1 MEKDIIKEYYKALE
15 QNRIKAYFQ
24 PMYTTNG
31 FSIASA
37 EVLCRMILPDGKIVL
52 PEDYIQRLEYTGEI
66 CSLDWHMVKE
76 ACSALSEMRYRIG
89 RYTPLSVNL
98 SRRHVEEW
106 NTAEHLCSI
115 VDSYALEHEVIEV
128 EITETYKGHDLL
140 LKEMIGK
147 IREKGFPVA
156 IDDFGSGYA
165 TFDFIRDIDFDTLK
179 IDRSFLKGDI
189 DDDKTKALIAGVI
202 GLAKK
207 LGARTVVEGVEN
219 AAQLSYLNCCGCTLL
234 QGNFL
239 NEPLPEERFLDLMEK
254 QEEMKK
260 TSGQ

>member
-1 MEKDIIKEYYKALE
+1 MEKDKIMKEYYNALE

-31 FSIASA
+31 FTIASA
-37 EVLCRMILPDGKIVL
+37 EVLCRMILPDGKIAL
-52 PEDYIQRLEYTGEI
+52 PEEYIQRLEYTGEI

-115 VDSYALEHEVIEV
+115 VDSYALEHELIEV
-128 EITETYKGHDLL
+128 EITETYKENDFLL
-140 LKEMIGK
+140 QELIKQ
-147 IREKGFPVA
+147 IRSRGFSVA
-156 IDDFGSGYA
+156 VDDFGSGYS
-165 TFDFIRDIDFDTLK
+165 TLGFVRDIEFDTLK
-179 IDRSFLKGDI
+179 IDRSFIMGDI
-189 DDDKTKALIAGVI
+189 EEGKKKAMIEGIV

-207 LGARTVVEGVEN
+207 LEVKTVVEGVEN
-219 AAQLSYLNCCGCTLL
+219 AAQLSFLNCTGCNLL
-234 QGNFL
+234 QGDYL
-239 NEPLPEERFLDLMEK
+239 SEPLPEYRFLDLLEK
-254 QEEMKK
+254 QETPEK
-260 TSGQ
+260 TA